1 MVSVQDIEVLFN
13 RSTELKTLLDNIP
26 ISFSSDVLKW
36 HSDLEGVSSTLENL
50 IVSFTTD
57 SYEHRYYELS
67 EVYLTTKKIVS
78 FAHLPKNNNLDE
90 FFGRVVEFHDSI
102 YDALCEVD
110 ILAHREIYERQ
121 LSNFSLQKTL
131 ETKFTELQ
139 GLESE
144 IQKRIDTRLKLFEDQ
159 FQNASAEIAE
169 TSKSNRDKIA
179 KQIKEIQR
187 QVTDELSQWESESLN
202 RIIVSGQGVDKRLEI
217 GLRQLTQLESSLN
230 TAVERELTN
239 FKEAANELQALSLEA
254 IRSASSDASNSI
266 QKQLST
272 TINSFESYYN
282 KQIGTINSR
291 IDDEV
296 REFESKKIE
305 ITEVL
310 GEISTAYQAG
320 ANTTQADKEQAF
332 ADSYRKYGIIGLVAT
347 IFCSIWLFNDYIHF
361 FGKPNGPITPINDLG
376 FGWFA
381 LRFMTITLLTAPSI
395 YMLKESAYHRSKENL
410 YRQRGTQL
418 ASIGA
423 YLGELDPTERA
434 AMKKELAAN
443 FFSFYDGKTDTS
455 NVPDFIKNMNEA
467 IKLAHAIKTPPTSS
481 PEKKEQAT

>member
-1 MVSVQDIEVLFN
+1 MISPKSIEKLISRSKQLRSALLNVIAADDPIEIQVLPDD
-13 RSTELKTLLDNIP
+13 LLPVVD
-26 ISFSSDVLKW
+26 S
-36 HSDLEGVSSTLENL
+36 LENL
-50 IVSFTTD
+50 FDLVKDNKDLESQY
-57 SYEHRYYELS
+57 SELAD
-67 EVYLTTKKIVS
+67 VYLITSRLTESAALSLNNRFSSAYQLAQELHQLVIKYLS
-78 FAHLPKNNNLDE
+78 HL
-90 FFGRVVEFHDSI
+90 
-102 YDALCEVD
+102 D
-110 ILAHREIYERQ
+110 ILIKRKQIED
-121 LSNFSLQKTL
+121 SLFDMSPGAL
-131 ETKFTELQ
+131 ETHFNEKINKLTKNFDDSVKNIRQEIHQELVQ
-139 GLESE
+139 FEEESINRILVAGQSAE
-144 IQKRIDTRLKLFEDQ
+144 KRI
-159 FQNASAEIAE
+159 
-169 TSKSNRDKIA
+169 
-179 KQIKEIQR
+179 
-187 QVTDELSQWESESLN
+187 ES
-202 RIIVSGQGVDKRLEI
+202 
-217 GLRQLTQLESSLN
+217 GLRQLAQLENSLN
-230 TAVERELTN
+230 TVVEKELTN
-239 FKEAANELQALSLEA
+239 FSESSNELQALSLQA

-272 TINSFESYYN
+272 AISSFESHYN

-296 REFESKKIE
+296 REFESKKFE

-320 ANTTQADKEQAF
+320 ANTTQADKEQGS

-361 FGKPNGPITPINDLG
+361 FGKPSGTVTPINDLG

-381 LRFMTITLLTAPSI
+381 LRFMTISLLTAPSI

-423 YLGELDPTERA
+423 YLGELDPSERA

-443 FFSFYDGKTDTS
+443 FFSFYDGKADTS

-467 IKLAHAIKTPPTSS
+467 IKLAHAIKTPHSS
-481 PEKKEQAT
+481 EPPKRDQPAK